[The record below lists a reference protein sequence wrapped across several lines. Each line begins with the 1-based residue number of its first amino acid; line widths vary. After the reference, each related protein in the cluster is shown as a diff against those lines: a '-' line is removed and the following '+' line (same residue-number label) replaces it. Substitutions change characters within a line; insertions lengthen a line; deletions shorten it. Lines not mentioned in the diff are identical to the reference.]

1 MKRAAALHDAD
12 TNYVSVG
19 SDVTNDGEVKVER
32 LDGQRGGEKVLD
44 KIFMSSSKDSE
55 KKLEPGRS
63 EGLMRGR
70 LKQELMFVFV

>member
-32 LDGQRGGEKVLD
+32 LDGQRG
-44 KIFMSSSKDSE
+44 E
-55 KKLEPGRS
+55 KKSWIKYSCPAAKASRRS
-63 EGLMRGR
+63 
-70 LKQELMFVFV
+70 